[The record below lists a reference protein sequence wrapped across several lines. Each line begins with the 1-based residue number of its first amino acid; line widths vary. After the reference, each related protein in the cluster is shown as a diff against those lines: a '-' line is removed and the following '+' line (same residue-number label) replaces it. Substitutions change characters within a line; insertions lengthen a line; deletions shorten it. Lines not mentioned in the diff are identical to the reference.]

1 MGSYIIVGAGCF
13 FMGTMIGIIITA
25 LMVAA
30 GANDPAKSGN

>member
-13 FMGTMIGIIITA
+13 FVGTMIGVIITA

-30 GANDPAKSGN
+30 GENNPDKSGI